1 VKKRHTPEQ
10 IVKMLRDADSHIC
23 GNNRTRIVY
32 GYTDYDLFVR
42 GIHSVWQIEQSWS
55 GVS

>member
-32 GYTDYDLFVR
+32 GYTVASIAYIWQKRWSDLA
-42 GIHSVWQIEQSWS
+42 
-55 GVS
+55 